1 MNAETSYREVSKA
14 LGQPDRTAKNCKC
27 VLSCYDKLIKSE
39 INDKC
44 VNKVLAEN
52 STSQAVRVISALNY
66 CGDEDKMLYLN
77 DNITSTGLY
86 KRKGNIVIVGNKTAD
101 TMLDR
106 VKRLKDDSEEPLTFA
121 MITGM
126 FKSETNNYLEAL
138 SDYIEMVD
146 KVSDKQY
153 TKEEAI
159 ADITLTLSK
168 VVDTVTSFKKAIINK
183 SNVIMEE

>member
-1 MNAETSYREVSKA
+1 
-14 LGQPDRTAKNCKC
+14 
-27 VLSCYDKLIKSE
+27 
-39 INDKC
+39 
-44 VNKVLAEN
+44 
-52 STSQAVRVISALNY
+52 
-66 CGDEDKMLYLN
+66 MLYLN

-138 SDYIEMVD
+138 FDYIEMVD